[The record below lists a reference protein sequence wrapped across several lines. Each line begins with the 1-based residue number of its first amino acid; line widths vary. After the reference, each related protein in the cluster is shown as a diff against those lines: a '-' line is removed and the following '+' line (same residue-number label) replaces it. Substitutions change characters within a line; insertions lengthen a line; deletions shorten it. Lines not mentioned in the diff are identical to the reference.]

1 MIKQIITI
9 LTLIIALQACN
20 NTPDSVGNSSI
31 QSDTISVKSLEIK
44 YAKGFSVDY
53 YKNYKKITVYNP
65 WKDNSIYWQYFIVN
79 DSNML
84 KSNKNGQFYVL
95 NNSLSRIL
103 QLSGTQISI
112 FEELGVLTDIK
123 AIGQKKYL
131 YNKKILADSN
141 IIELGNEQ
149 NLNTEKLITE
159 NINAVFTT
167 GWDKVSDNFTKL
179 TNLGIPII
187 YSLDW
192 QEQSPLARA
201 EWIKFIACFYNKE
214 DIAEEYFNNIEKKYL
229 ELKDKVRGLKHKPT
243 VFNGNSI
250 SGTWYVAG
258 SESYLV
264 QLFEDAN
271 AEYIFNDNSS
281 KGSVPLSFETV
292 YTQAK
297 EADFW
302 IASGNDDFTGTDE
315 RYKMFKAYKNNN
327 IFLNNNRINQTGGND
342 YWESGVIHPELQLQ
356 DFINI
361 FHHNVLNDSILV
373 YYKRINYLDL
383 SI

>member
-9 LTLIIALQACN
+9 LTLVIALQACN
-20 NTPDSVGNSSI
+20 SGIDKTNNDSI
-31 QSDTISVKSLEIK
+31 LTDTVIVKSMQLK

-53 YKNYKKITVYNP
+53 YKTYKKVTVYNP
-65 WKDNSIYWQYFIVN
+65 WKDNSVYWQYFIVD
-79 DSNML
+79 DSTML
-84 KSNKNGQFYVL
+84 KPNKNGEFYILSNTL
-95 NNSLSRIL
+95 NNAL
-103 QLSGTQISI
+103 QLSGTQISMFAVI
-112 FEELGVLTDIK
+112 GELCNVK
-123 AIGQKKYL
+123 AIGESKYL
-131 YNKKILADSN
+131 FNKKILQN
-141 IIELGNEQ
+141 IKNGSVIELGNEQ

-159 NINAVFTT
+159 GINVVFTT
-167 GWDKVSDNFTKL
+167 GWDKVGDNFKKL

-214 DIAEEYFNNIEKKYL
+214 ERAEKYFNNIEKKYT
-229 ELKDKVRGLKHKPT
+229 ELKAKAQVLKNKPT

-264 QLFEDAN
+264 QLFNDAN

-292 YTQAK
+292 YSQAQN
-297 EADFW
+297 ADFW

-315 RYKMFKAYKNNN
+315 RYKMFKAYKNKN
-327 IFLNNNRINQTGGND
+327 IYLNNNKVNQTGGND

-361 FHHNVLNDSILV
+361 FYPNLLKDSSLV
-373 YYKRINYLDL
+373 YYKKMDY
-383 SI
+383 

>member
-1 MIKQIITI
+1 MIKQVIAIFL
-9 LTLIIALQACN
+9 LTIALYSCN
-20 NTPDSVGNSSI
+20 SVSNKTFDNSI
-31 QSDTISVKSLEIK
+31 QNDTVIIKSLEIK

-65 WKDNSIYWQYFIVN
+65 WKDNSVYWEYFIVD
-79 DSNML
+79 DSTLL
-84 KSNKNGQFYVL
+84 KSNKIGEFYILSNTL
-95 NNSLSRIL
+95 NNIL
-103 QLSGTQISI
+103 QLSGTQISM
-112 FEELGVLTDIK
+112 FEELGVLSNIR
-123 AIGQKKYL
+123 AVGQKKYL
-131 YNKKILADSN
+131 YNKKILADTK
-141 IIELGNEQ
+141 IIELGNER

-167 GWDKVSDNFTKL
+167 GWDKVSDNFVKL

-214 DIAEEYFNNIEKKYL
+214 ELAEAYFNNIETKYL
-229 ELKDKVRGLKHKPT
+229 ELKNKVKTLKHKPT

-258 SESYLV
+258 SDSYLV

-271 AEYIFNDNSS
+271 AEYIFNDNGS

-297 EADFW
+297 NADFW
-302 IASGNDDFTGTDE
+302 IASGNNDFTGTDE

-327 IFLNNNRINQTGGND
+327 IYLNNNRINLIGGND

-361 FHHNVLNDSILV
+361 FHHNVLNNSILV

>member
-1 MIKQIITI
+1 MQKYITI
-9 LTLIIALQACN
+9 ILILVITLQACN
-20 NTPDSVGNSSI
+20 NATKSAVDNASQI
-31 QSDTISVKSLEIK
+31 DTVIVKSLELK

-65 WKDNSIYWQYFIVN
+65 WKDNSIYWQYFIVD
-79 DSNML
+79 DSTSL
-84 KSNKNGQFYVL
+84 KPNNNGDFYILSNTL
-95 NNSLSRIL
+95 NNVL
-103 QLSGTQISI
+103 QLSGTQISM
-112 FEELGVLTDIK
+112 FEELEVLNNIK

-131 YNKKILADSN
+131 YNKKILSN
-141 IIELGNEQ
+141 NKIIELGDEQ

-167 GWDKVSDNFTKL
+167 GWDKVSDNFVKL

-214 DIAEEYFNNIEKKYL
+214 KMAESYFNNIEKRYN
-229 ELKDKVRGLKHKPT
+229 ELKNRVDGLKHKPT

-258 SESYLV
+258 SESYIA
-264 QLFEDAN
+264 QLFKDAN
-271 AEYIFNDNSS
+271 ATYIFNDNAS

-292 YTQAK
+292 YTRAK
-297 EADFW
+297 DADFW
-302 IASGNDDFTGTDE
+302 IASGNSDFTGSDE
-315 RYKMFKAYKNNN
+315 RYKMFKAYRDKN
-327 IFLNNNRINQTGGND
+327 IYLNNNRINQTGGND

-361 FHHNVLNDSILV
+361 FHSNLLENSSLV
-373 YYKRINYLDL
+373 YYKRLDF
-383 SI
+383 IK

>member
-1 MIKQIITI
+1 MQKYITI
-9 LTLIIALQACN
+9 ILILVITLQACN
-20 NTPDSVGNSSI
+20 NATKSAVDNASQI
-31 QSDTISVKSLEIK
+31 DTVIVKSLELK

-65 WKDNSIYWQYFIVN
+65 WKDNSIYWQYFIVD
-79 DSNML
+79 DSTLL
-84 KSNKNGQFYVL
+84 KPNKNGDFYILSNTL
-95 NNSLSRIL
+95 NNVL
-103 QLSGTQISI
+103 QLSGTQISM
-112 FEELGVLTDIK
+112 FEELEVLNNIK

-131 YNKKILADSN
+131 YNKKILSN
-141 IIELGNEQ
+141 NKIIELGDEQ

-167 GWDKVSDNFTKL
+167 GWDKVSDNFVKL

-214 DIAEEYFNNIEKKYL
+214 KMAESYFNNIEKRYN
-229 ELKDKVRGLKHKPT
+229 ELKNRVDGLKHKPT

-258 SESYLV
+258 SESYIA
-264 QLFEDAN
+264 QLFKDAN
-271 AEYIFNDNSS
+271 ATYIFNDNAS

-292 YTQAK
+292 YTRAK
-297 EADFW
+297 DADFW
-302 IASGNDDFTGTDE
+302 IASGNSDFTGSDE
-315 RYKMFKAYKNNN
+315 RYKMFKAYRDKN
-327 IFLNNNRINQTGGND
+327 IYLNNNRINQTGGND

-361 FHHNVLNDSILV
+361 FHSNLLENSSLV
-373 YYKRINYLDL
+373 YYKRLDF
-383 SI
+383 IK

>member
-1 MIKQIITI
+1 MIKQIVTL
-9 LTLIIALQACN
+9 LTLIIILQACN
-20 NTPDSVGNSSI
+20 NAPKTTVDNTAHN
-31 QSDTISVKSLEIK
+31 DTVIVKSLELK

-53 YKNYKKITVYNP
+53 YNNYKKITVYNP
-65 WKDNSIYWQYFIVN
+65 WKDNSVYWQYYIVD
-79 DSNML
+79 DSTML
-84 KSNKNGQFYVL
+84 KPNKSSKFYVL
-95 NNSLSRIL
+95 SNTLNNIL
-103 QLSGTQISI
+103 QLSGTQVSM
-112 FEELGVLTDIK
+112 FEQLGVLNNVK
-123 AIGQKKYL
+123 AIGQRKYL
-131 YNKKILADSN
+131 YNKKILSDHK
-141 IIELGNEQ
+141 IIELGSEQ

-167 GWDKVSDNFTKL
+167 GWDKVSDNFVKL

-214 DIAEEYFNNIEKKYL
+214 SMAESYFNSIEKRYN
-229 ELKDKVRGLKHKPT
+229 ELKNKAQGLKHKPT

-258 SESYLV
+258 SESYIA
-264 QLFEDAN
+264 QLLKDAN
-271 AEYIFNDNSS
+271 AKYIFNDNAS

-292 YTQAK
+292 YTRAK
-297 EADFW
+297 DADFW
-302 IASGNDDFTGTDE
+302 IASGNSDFTGSDE
-315 RYKMFKAYKNNN
+315 RYKMFKAYSDKN
-327 IFLNNNRINQTGGND
+327 IYLNNNRVNLTGGND

-361 FHHNVLNDSILV
+361 FHSNLLSDSGLI
-373 YYKRINYLDL
+373 YYKQLEFIN
-383 SI
+383 